1 MSRIRKQQI
10 VLYLRIYVSIITS
23 QMILTIGQHIKI
35 LTISQ
40 HIKILTISQHI
51 KMKRHTTSAKNERT
65 YLKQGHHQTIALP
78 ETFDFIIIGHRSPS
92 TVATD
97 VLFGSASISHSDLS
111 RNSISMHY
119 ICNKSV

>member
-23 QMILTIGQHIKI
+23 QMILTIG
-35 LTISQ
+35 Q